1 MKKANDLQVGGDH
14 YKSKKIQPWEA
25 MEAWMNQD
33 EFRGFLR
40 GNAIKYLA
48 REKGNDKVTDIKKA
62 MHYMKKLLETYEE
75 PDNVSE

>member
-1 MKKANDLQVGGDH
+1 MKKANDIQIGGDH
-14 YKSKKIQPWEA
+14 YRTKKVQPWDA

-48 REKGNDKVTDIKKA
+48 REKDKGGVTDLKKA

-75 PDNVSE
+75 TEDGAE

>member
-1 MKKANDLQVGGDH
+1 LKANEMQVGGDH
-14 YKSKKIQPWEA
+14 YKSKAIQPWDA

-48 REKGNDKVTDIKKA
+48 REKDKGGVTDIKKA
-62 MHYMKKLLETYEE
+62 MHYMKKLLETYEGDE
-75 PDNVSE
+75 K

>member
-1 MKKANDLQVGGDH
+1 MKKANDIQIGGDH
-14 YKSKKIQPWEA
+14 YRSKKVQPWDA
-25 MEAWMNQD
+25 MEAWMSTD

-48 REKGNDKVTDIKKA
+48 REKDKGGVTDLKKA

-75 PDNVSE
+75 TEDAE